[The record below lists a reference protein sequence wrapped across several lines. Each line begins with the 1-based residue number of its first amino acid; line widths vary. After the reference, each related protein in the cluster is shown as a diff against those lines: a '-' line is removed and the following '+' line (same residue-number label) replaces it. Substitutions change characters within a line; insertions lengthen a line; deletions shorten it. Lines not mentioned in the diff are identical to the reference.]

1 MVTGPVNTL
10 NDSLD
15 QVPPA
20 SSSYPQSP
28 EGQLLFMNA
37 AAVTFGAPAACWIQ
51 ICKKNIQNPL
61 NCNKNT
67 VFLFTVW
74 NEKQTNSESPS
85 SSRGGRSSQTHRLC
99 SEGHILTQSHEH
111 TEHVQP
117 RPQSNDL
124 TVPHRLDLS
133 SAYWSVCWSI
143 SELCMLQDG
152 WRRTQRSTCY

>member
-1 MVTGPVNTL
+1 MTVWIRCL
-10 NDSLD
+10 R
-15 QVPPA
+15 PPPPTHNPQRA
-20 SSSYPQSP
+20 SSSSWMLQQWHLVHRPPAESRSAKKTFKILWIATKTQCFYLQS
-28 EGQLLFMNA
+28 EM
-37 AAVTFGAPAACWIQ
+37 
-51 ICKKNIQNPL
+51 KN
-61 NCNKNT
+61 
-67 VFLFTVW
+67 
-74 NEKQTNSESPS
+74 KQTAT

-124 TVPHRLDLS
+124 TVSHWLDLS

-152 WRRTQRSTCY
+152 WRRIQRSTCY